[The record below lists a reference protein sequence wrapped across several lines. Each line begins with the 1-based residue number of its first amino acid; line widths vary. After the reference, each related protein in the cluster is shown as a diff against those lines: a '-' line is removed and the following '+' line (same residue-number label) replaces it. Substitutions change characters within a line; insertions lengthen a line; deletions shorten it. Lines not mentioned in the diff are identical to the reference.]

1 MVQRLQFLFFTS
13 KPCPAP
19 SAQSVVLWSLDVV
32 CVCVCVWAP
41 CLFNCGWG
49 TEMGVAK
56 KWSNVFTC
64 IMFRLKES
72 LLFVWTGLHHVIGN
86 VSQITVDCHGIF
98 KNVVGAGSRN
108 SLETKVHFEYQK
120 QNWAGWVVN
129 THLFHISLNII
140 VTMST
145 MSVVLKLN
153 EWLSIQVELH
163 VLCGWSWN
171 WWQTKDRLSFPSVD
185 TLHHAFKHV
194 HNPNYISGI

>member
-1 MVQRLQFLFFTS
+1 MFLHTHTHDTHSFAFLITTFSCLFKAHTSSVVQSLQFLFFTS

-49 TEMGVAK
+49 TETGVAK

-86 VSQITVDCHGIF
+86 VSQITVHCHGT
-98 KNVVGAGSRN
+98 G
-108 SLETKVHFEYQK
+108 T
-120 QNWAGWVVN
+120 
-129 THLFHISLNII
+129 
-140 VTMST
+140 
-145 MSVVLKLN
+145 
-153 EWLSIQVELH
+153 
-163 VLCGWSWN
+163 
-171 WWQTKDRLSFPSVD
+171 
-185 TLHHAFKHV
+185 
-194 HNPNYISGI
+194 SGIRAVHRKVGVGGVRPLVKLSQGRKKF